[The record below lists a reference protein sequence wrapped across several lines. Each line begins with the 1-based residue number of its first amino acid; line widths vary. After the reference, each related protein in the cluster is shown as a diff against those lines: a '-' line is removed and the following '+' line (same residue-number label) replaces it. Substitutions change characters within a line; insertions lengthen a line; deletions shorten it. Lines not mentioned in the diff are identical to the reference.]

1 MLLDVLFQ
9 RIRAHQQFMQ
19 ADPPLVTAAA
29 ADFAANGVMDNEL
42 TTFAAVVCNP
52 VLQHFRFRR
61 LGILFPGFGILELHR
76 IFDHQRLD
84 FLGCCLVRFLALAA
98 QALGQTLRENAQQRI
113 GKVKRIH
120 AHVEQADD

>member
-29 ADFAANGVMDNEL
+29 ADFAAHRIVDHQL
-42 TTFAAVVCNP
+42 ATVAAVIGNP

-84 FLGCCLVRFLALAA
+84 FLGCRLVRFLALAA